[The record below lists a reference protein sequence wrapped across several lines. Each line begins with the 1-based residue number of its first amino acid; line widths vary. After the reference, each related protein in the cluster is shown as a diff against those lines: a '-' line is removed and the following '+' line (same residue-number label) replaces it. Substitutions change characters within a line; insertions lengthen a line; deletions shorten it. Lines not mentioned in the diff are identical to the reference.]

1 MFGLLN
7 IIKTLRLQ
15 DDNIPSLVRPI
26 LDQIVCRKRKEL
38 ILGIVKYLYC
48 IYIEIAVD

>member
-1 MFGLLN
+1 MLGLLN

-15 DDNIPSLVRPI
+15 DDNIPSFVRPI
-26 LDQIVCRKRKEL
+26 LDQIVCRKKKEL
-38 ILGIVKYLYC
+38 ILEIVKYLYC